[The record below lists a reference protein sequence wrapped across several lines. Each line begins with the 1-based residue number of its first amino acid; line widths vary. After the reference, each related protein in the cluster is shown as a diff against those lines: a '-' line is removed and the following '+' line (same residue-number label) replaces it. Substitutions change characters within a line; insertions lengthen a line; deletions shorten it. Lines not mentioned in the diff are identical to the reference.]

1 MTTTPHAPAATHKS
15 AVPHAYIV
23 ALEGRDPIESLRKG
37 PKRMKKLLKD
47 YSEKQLAKQPAPG
60 KWSAKEVMA
69 HMADGEVIL
78 GARIRFIAAMDNPSI
93 PGYDQD
99 RFVERLG
106 IDKVKTKALVD
117 AFTNMR
123 AINVALLERLPKEA
137 FARVGHHSERGIE
150 SVETMVTM
158 YAGHDFL
165 HEAQLVRTLEG
176 EPESEADKA
185 ARKAAKQAKRDAK
198 RADEAAKKA
207 LKAAKK
213 KAKKAG
219 VLEAG
224 EPAEKKP
231 AKKPMKL
238 EPAGSAR

>member
-1 MTTTPHAPAATHKS
+1 MTTITPVS
-15 AVPHAYIV
+15 AVPAKSVVPHKYIA
-23 ALEGRDPIESLRKG
+23 ALEGRDPIEALRKG

-47 YSEKQLAKQPAPG
+47 YSEKALAKQPAPG
-60 KWSAKEVMA
+60 KWSAKEVIA

-78 GARIRFIAAMDNPSI
+78 GARIRFIAAMDNPPI

-106 IDKVKTKALVD
+106 IDKVKTKALFD
-117 AFTNMR
+117 AFANMR

-137 FARVGHHSERGIE
+137 FVRIGQHAERGAE
-150 SVETMVTM
+150 SIETMVTM
-158 YAGHDFL
+158 YAGHDFI
-165 HEAQLVRTLEG
+165 HEEQLVRTLEG

-219 VLEAG
+219 ELLASG
-224 EPAEKKP
+224 PAEKKA
-231 AKKPMKL
+231 AKKPLKL
-238 EPAGSAR
+238 EHAGSGR